1 LTAEHQLVL
10 LNTLRDLRSIPKNRD
25 QELRMRFSQFLN
37 TLSIVSNDAMVL
49 DNSIQ
54 QIKNEFHVRQQ
65 ALQVHNHEL
74 LVLID
79 LAEDLKNDLD
89 RMRFVQDIRLQEI
102 LSLKQ
107 QLEDRQ
113 IVFFDGTLKWKI
125 SRVQQKL
132 CMYYSEQS
140 FFLFD

>member
-1 LTAEHQLVL
+1 ML
-10 LNTLRDLRSIPKNRD
+10 LNILCHYRD
-25 QELRMRFSQFLN
+25 QKLRMRFSQFLN
-37 TLSIVSNDAMVL
+37 ALSIVSNDATVL
-49 DNSIQ
+49 DNSLQ
-54 QIKNEFHVRQQ
+54 QIKNEFHLRQQ

-74 LVLID
+74 LVLKV

-89 RMRFVQDIRLQEI
+89 RMRFVQDICPREI

-125 SRVQQKL
+125 SGVQQKL